1 MGGIIPLFYN
11 TKQEVFTFPE
21 MFARILKF
29 IKEDPQN
36 SYRIAIGT
44 DSMVRTTTCFITA
57 VLVHRVGKGA
67 IGFLKKL
74 LSPTNSFLTSKISYE
89 TTFSQEIAYLFTPEL
104 IDEIYETILQ
114 ADQTKHLGL
123 EIHIDIG
130 PPADRHG
137 N

>member
-1 MGGIIPLFYN
+1 MGGYNPLFYN

-67 IGFLKKL
+67 IGFLKKITH
-74 LSPTNSFLTSKISYE
+74 P
-89 TTFSQEIAYLFTPEL
+89 PRP
-104 IDEIYETILQ
+104 
-114 ADQTKHLGL
+114 
-123 EIHIDIG
+123 IHSL
-130 PPADRHG
+130 RQKLVMKLHSVRK
-137 N
+137 